1 MSSVTAAIG
10 ARPETDEPALAAPT
24 LLRAHPWLAAALG
37 GLGLVLVLPPVG
49 VPLGLLGI
57 TVLVHLLHGEAR
69 PGRAL
74 LLGWLFGL
82 AYFVGGLYWVAIAFF
97 VDAEAYGWL
106 AVPAVLGLS
115 AVLGLTVGLAAWV
128 TALLRWRSLA
138 ARALAFAAAWAGAEL
153 VRAGTIVQF
162 PWNPIALAWTTS
174 DLTLQGVA
182 WLGTYGLGLV
192 TVAAAGLLARCLE
205 PGARRWTGLVAPVLL
220 VAALFGGGAWRL
232 SVAGEPALTPLR
244 LRLVQGDVPQ
254 HLKWDLDK
262 EIGWFRRYLDLSREP
277 AAEPPDALVWPES
290 AVAFSLEADAIG
302 RGAIAGV
309 LSPGAYAL
317 VGGDHVAIE
326 DGKVASAANSLFAI
340 DAKGEIRD
348 RHDKVNLVPFG
359 EFTPFRP
366 ILGRLGFGK
375 LVESTLDFTPG
386 PGRAT
391 VSLPGLPPFSPLICY
406 EAVFANE
413 GALASPRPAWLLNIT
428 NDAWFGTS
436 SGPYQHLAMA
446 RMRAVEE
453 GLPLVRAAN
462 TGVSVVTDPYG
473 RVLHRLGLGQQGVVD
488 ARLPEPLPQ
497 ASPERRLGWPLL
509 AGLIA
514 VLLALSF
521 AVERLARRPA

>member
-1 MSSVTAAIG
+1 MSSVTATIR
-10 ARPETDEPALAAPT
+10 ARPGTDELALGAPT
-24 LLRAHPWLAAALG
+24 LLRAHAWLAAALG

-49 VPLGLLGI
+49 VPLGLLGL
-57 TVLVHLLHGEAR
+57 TVLVHLLHGETR

-115 AVLGLTVGLAAWV
+115 ALLGLTVGLAAWV
-128 TALLRWRSLA
+128 TALLRWRSLE
-138 ARALAFAAAWAGAEL
+138 ARALAFAAAWTGAEL
-153 VRAGTIVQF
+153 VRSGTIVQF
-162 PWNPIALAWTTS
+162 PWNPIALAWTKS

-205 PGARRWTGLVAPVLL
+205 PGARRWTGLVAPFLL

-277 AAEPPDALVWPES
+277 AADPPDALVWPES
-290 AVAFSLEADAIG
+290 AVAFSLEADAVG
-302 RGAIAGV
+302 RGAIASV

-317 VGGDHVAIE
+317 VGADHVVME
-326 DGKVASAANSLFAI
+326 EGRGASAANSLFAI
-340 DAKGEIRD
+340 DAKGEIRA

-359 EFTPFRP
+359 EFTPFRAV
-366 ILGRLGFGK
+366 LGRLGFGK

-406 EAVFANE
+406 EAVFSNE
-413 GALASPRPAWLLNIT
+413 GALASPRPSWLLNIT

-462 TGVSVVTDPYG
+462 TGVSVVTDPCG
-473 RVLHRLGLGQQGVVD
+473 GVLHGLALGQQAVAD

-509 AGLIA
+509 AGFTA

>member
-1 MSSVTAAIG
+1 MSSLTAAIR

-24 LLRAHPWLAAALG
+24 LLRAHPWLAAAS
-37 GLGLVLVLPPVG
+37 VG
-49 VPLGLLGI
+49 SASCSCCRRSVSRSACSASRSSS
-57 TVLVHLLHGEAR
+57 TCCTAR
-69 PGRAL
+69 PGRARAL

-115 AVLGLTVGLAAWV
+115 ALLGLTVGLAAWV
-128 TALLRWRSLA
+128 TALLRWRSLE
-138 ARALAFAAAWAGAEL
+138 ARALAFAAAWTGAEL

-220 VAALFGGGAWRL
+220 VAALLGGGAWRL

-290 AVAFSLEADAIG
+290 AVAFSLEADAVG
-302 RGAIAGV
+302 RGAIASV

-326 DGKVASAANSLFAI
+326 DGKVAIAANSLFAI

-348 RHDKVNLVPFG
+348 RYDKVNLVPFG

-366 ILGRLGFGK
+366 MLGRLGLGK
-375 LVESTLDFTPG
+375 LVAE
-386 PGRAT
+386 
-391 VSLPGLPPFSPLICY
+391 
-406 EAVFANE
+406 
-413 GALASPRPAWLLNIT
+413 
-428 NDAWFGTS
+428 
-436 SGPYQHLAMA
+436 H
-446 RMRAVEE
+446 
-453 GLPLVRAAN
+453 
-462 TGVSVVTDPYG
+462 
-473 RVLHRLGLGQQGVVD
+473 
-488 ARLPEPLPQ
+488 ARLHARTRPGHGDACP
-497 ASPERRLGWPLL
+497 ACRR
-509 AGLIA
+509 
-514 VLLALSF
+514 S
-521 AVERLARRPA
+521 AR

>member
-1 MSSVTAAIG
+1 MSSITAAIR
-10 ARPETDEPALAAPT
+10 ARPEMDELAHVAPT
-24 LLRAHPWLAAALG
+24 LLRAHPWLAAAIG

-49 VPLGLLGI
+49 VPLGLLGLTI
-57 TVLVHLLHGEAR
+57 LVHLLHGETR

-115 AVLGLTVGLAAWV
+115 ALLGLTVGLAAWV
-128 TALLRWRSLA
+128 TALPRWRSLE
-138 ARALAFAAAWAGAEL
+138 ARALAFAAACTGAEL
-153 VRAGTIVQF
+153 VRAGTIIQF
-162 PWNPIALAWTTS
+162 PWNPIAIAWTTS
-174 DLTLQGVA
+174 DVTLQGVA
-182 WLGTYGLGLV
+182 WLGTYGLSLV

-205 PGARRWTGLVAPVLL
+205 PGGRRWTGLVAPAVL
-220 VAALFGGGAWRL
+220 VAALLGGGAYRL
-232 SVAGEPALTPLR
+232 ATAGEPALTPVR
-244 LRLVQGDVPQ
+244 LRLVQADIPQ
-254 HLKWDLDK
+254 HLKWDLDQ
-262 EIGWFRRYLDLSREP
+262 EIGWFRRHLDLSREP
-277 AAEPPDALVWPES
+277 AAVPPDALVWPES
-290 AVAFSLEADAIG
+290 AVAFSLEADAVG

-317 VGGDHVAIE
+317 VGGDHVVIE

-340 DAKGEIRD
+340 DAKGEIRA

-406 EAVFANE
+406 EAVFPNE
-413 GALASPRPAWLLNIT
+413 AALPSPRPAWLLNIT

-473 RVLHRLGLGQQGVVD
+473 RVLHRLGLGRQGVVD

-509 AGLIA
+509 AGLIV
-514 VLLALSF
+514 VLLGSSF